1 MLASRCCVMNGH
13 FQRGDTGECVGASF
27 SDEIRVL
34 FSVCFM
40 NKIMGVIRM
49 IAP

>member
-1 MLASRCCVMNGH
+1 MLTSRFCVINGQ
-13 FQRGDTGECVGASF
+13 FRRGDTGECVGASF

-40 NKIMGVIRM
+40 NKLWGLSE
-49 IAP
+49 